1 MARVVAG
8 DTAVVVGAK
17 VVDGETLTTAVV
29 GTGVTVAGVVVGVDA
44 SMVVVV
50 DAGMVVVVDATA
62 TDVVGATITIG
73 EAFGVI
79 VILALESIGP

>member
-17 VVDGETLTTAVV
+17 VVDGETFAGDVV
-29 GTGVTVAGVVVGVDA
+29 GTGVTVAGVVVGV
-44 SMVVVV
+44 VVGV
-50 DAGMVVVVDATA
+50 DAGIVVVVDATA

>member
-1 MARVVAG
+1 VVTA
-8 DTAVVVGAK
+8 DTA

-29 GTGVTVAGVVVGVDA
+29 GTGATVAGVVVG
-44 SMVVVV
+44 V

-73 EAFGVI
+73 EAFGVT
-79 VILALESIGP
+79 VILALESMGP

>member
-44 SMVVVV
+44 
-50 DAGMVVVVDATA
+50 GMVVVVDATA

>member
-1 MARVVAG
+1 LARVVAG

-44 SMVVVV
+44 
-50 DAGMVVVVDATA
+50 GIVVVVDATA

>member
-29 GTGVTVAGVVVGVDA
+29 GTGVTVAGVVVGV
-44 SMVVVV
+44 VVGV
-50 DAGMVVVVDATA
+50 DAGIVVVVDATA